1 MPLAREGSVA
11 AALLALALAG
21 PRAAFAQDA
30 DLPDREA
37 QIVARI
43 EKAEAQ
49 GGENSAE
56 LIEPLTDLGLLREQ
70 QGDLLLAVAAFS
82 RARDITRVN
91 HGFSTLDEAQ
101 LLRYMV
107 RAENARGNAA
117 SAWKFEQEALELA
130 HQNPHDVRSAE
141 IFGEVA
147 ENRMRVL
154 DLYRAGKLPPEI
166 VLGCYYAKISSVY
179 QLLNGEAD
187 LDPNPPPFV
196 SCTNGYRSVALLALL
211 MEARTYDGAAID
223 VVLQSSGYAS
233 DELGDFVVGALR
245 KTEVLRAFVPTYDDP
260 FINDLLGRLSAHEPT
275 DALSLRRHAEILV
288 HSADLSVLRAH
299 DARRYTGLEP
309 VLAQYEKALEELARA
324 GAGPQAIEA
333 MFSPE
338 VPIVLPAFEAN
349 PFVTDDPRNAGGSYV
364 DVAFEV
370 TKYGKGA
377 GAHIVAATDDTK
389 RSVQRELIRLIEES
403 AFRPRVVDGR
413 IADAAPVSV
422 RYYPRQSP
430 E

>member
-1 MPLAREGSVA
+1 MPVARDCLVATALVGLAFPWPRLSLAQA
-11 AALLALALAG
+11 ASA
-21 PRAAFAQDA
+21 PE
-30 DLPDREA
+30 REA
-37 QIVARI
+37 QIVAQI
-43 EKAEAQ
+43 ETAEAR
-49 GGENSAE
+49 GGENSAA

-107 RAENARGNAA
+107 RTENARGNAA
-117 SAWKFEQEALELA
+117 GAWKFEQEALELA
-130 HQNPHDVRSAE
+130 YQNPHDVRSAQ

-154 DLYRAGKLPPEI
+154 GLYRAGKLPPEI

-233 DELGDFVVGALR
+233 DELDDFVVDALR

-260 FINDLLGRLSAHEPT
+260 FITDLLERLSAHEPT

-299 DARRYTGLEP
+299 DARRYTGLDP
-309 VLAQYEKALEELARA
+309 VLVQYQKAFEELVQA
-324 GAGPQAIEA
+324 GAGPAAVGA

-338 VPIVLPAFEAN
+338 IPVVLPAFHAN
-349 PFVTDDPRNAGGSYV
+349 PFVTDAGKRNGDGHV
-364 DVAFEV
+364 DVAFEI
-370 TKYGKGA
+370 TKYGKGT
-377 GAHIVAATDDTK
+377 GARIVDATGNAS
-389 RSVQRELIRLIEES
+389 RSVQKELIRLIEDS
-403 AFRPRVVDGR
+403 TFRPRVVDGR
-413 IADAAPVSV
+413 IADAAPVTL
-422 RYYPRQSP
+422 RYYPRAP
-430 E
+430 TE